1 MGKVHH
7 LTLMYITNDLNV
19 ALIAQKYGVER
30 VWVDLETL
38 GKERR
43 QKNQDS
49 VKSHHQISDIAQ
61 IVPHL
66 TTAQMMVRVNPW
78 NPGSKDEIESVLA
91 AGAQIIML
99 PYWKT
104 AAEVQNFLAAV
115 KGRCT
120 TSLLLE
126 TKEAEAC
133 LDEVLELPGIDEIH
147 IGLNDLHLSY
157 GLNFMFECLTNGTV
171 ERICKKIADSFIANF
186 TIPQNGNRIPNACD
200 KRDKQIKPTS
210 HTFQPKSCCIQIGM
224 GIAQR
229 RCKPAIRNSINV
241 NCIHMDHKG
250 LMVKIIAI
258 VERSENIALF
268 QSEIIE
274 HPSIVS
280 LTLQK
285 AHHALAFFV
294 QSSLIN
300 ISILVDF
307 LAWNIIDGRI
317 TFDNVVIIKVVP
329 HLSLNKKGN
338 CRLLRVGNLK
348 RKQCE

>member
-171 ERICKKIADSFIANF
+171 ERICQKIADKKIRYGF
-186 TIPQNGNRIPNACD
+186 G
-200 KRDKQIKPTS
+200 
-210 HTFQPKSCCIQIGM
+210 
-224 GIAQR
+224 GIAQIGAGAV
-229 RCKPAIRNSINV
+229 PAE
-241 NCIHMDHKG
+241 
-250 LMVKIIAI
+250 KIILEHFRLGSTRAI
-258 VERSENIALF
+258 LSRSFCNYEKMGNIAEIDRIFAQNMKKLRDF
-268 QSEIIE
+268 ENYATTLSAQEMKNNKRELAVAVAQVATLLRKQKEIIE
-274 HPSIVS
+274 
-280 LTLQK
+280 
-285 AHHALAFFV
+285 
-294 QSSLIN
+294 
-300 ISILVDF
+300 
-307 LAWNIIDGRI
+307 
-317 TFDNVVIIKVVP
+317 
-329 HLSLNKKGN
+329 
-338 CRLLRVGNLK
+338 C
-348 RKQCE
+348 